1 MGMFYINRIIKFM
14 KLFMPINIFKIIRG
28 LFLITQIKDKTA
40 EIQSIIHEHNEI
52 NTYLEIG
59 VEKGFNIIKLA
70 KDNSNVKFIGVD
82 PYTSK
87 SFIVKGEKSNS
98 SWSDEYNQVYEYFK
112 DKSRKIKNIDLI
124 RDYSSNA
131 VKLFK
136 NESLD
141 FVFIDGAHDYTSV
154 VEDINL
160 WLPKVKNGG
169 ILGGHDYSLK
179 FFGVIEAVND
189 TIGYDKISV
198 RDDNTWFYFKV
209 K

>member
-1 MGMFYINRIIKFM
+1 MVYINRIIKFM
-14 KLFMPINIFKIIRG
+14 KLFMPSNLFKIIRG

-40 EIQSIIHEHNEI
+40 EIQSIIDEHNEI
-52 NTYLEIG
+52 FTYLEIG

-70 KDNSNVKFIGVD
+70 KDNPNVKFIGVD
-82 PYTSK
+82 PYTIM
-87 SFIVKGEKSNS
+87 SFIVKGEKTNS

-136 NESLD
+136 DESLD
-141 FVFIDGAHDYTSV
+141 FVFIDGAHDYSSV
-154 VEDINL
+154 IEDINS

-169 ILGGHDYSLK
+169 ILGGHDYSLR
-179 FFGVIEAVND
+179 FFGVIEAVNN

-198 RDDNTWFYFKV
+198 RGDNTWFYFKV

>member
-1 MGMFYINRIIKFM
+1 MVYINRIIKFM
-14 KLFMPINIFKIIRG
+14 KLFRPINIFKIIRG

-40 EIQSIIHEHNEI
+40 EIQSIIDEHNEI
-52 NTYLEIG
+52 FTYLEIG

-82 PYTSK
+82 PYTIM
-87 SFIVKGEKSNS
+87 SFIVKGEKTNS

-136 NESLD
+136 DESLD

-179 FFGVIEAVND
+179 FFGVIEAVNN

-198 RDDNTWFYFKV
+198 RGDNTWFYFKD